1 MLRQK
6 PWVWGK
12 LGLKNILASRTSS
25 AFPFLGLRPK
35 CSKQN
40 VYIQRDIYAFI
51 YLSSFSNKENTTHS
65 PGYFLLWTPL
75 VLPCQVLWP
84 TSCQSR
90 NLSKSWHT
98 QKSNCIKDL
107 KDFAMSCSY
116 SPVHAQMKVWSAL
129 GLRESWAPEYPPR
142 FSCTGPSIP
151 LPLPISSTW
160 IDSAWVSQPAW
171 TGNCSQ

>member
-1 MLRQK
+1 MYFLQNHPGEVRSLQYLNTSRKFSSHLNLSLSAQMMSYKSDLTMLRQK

-51 YLSSFSNKENTTHS
+51 HLSFSNKENTTHS

-75 VLPCQVLWP
+75 VLPCQVLRP

-90 NLSKSWHT
+90 KLSKSWHT
-98 QKSNCIKDL
+98 QKSN
-107 KDFAMSCSY
+107 
-116 SPVHAQMKVWSAL
+116 
-129 GLRESWAPEYPPR
+129 
-142 FSCTGPSIP
+142 
-151 LPLPISSTW
+151 
-160 IDSAWVSQPAW
+160 VSQ
-171 TGNCSQ
+171 Q